1 MSKKGLIIVGYQ
13 GIGKSTLAKD
23 GNGYIDLESGNF
35 WVNGKRA
42 DDWYIPYCNI
52 AMHLAQ
58 QGYIVFTSSHQ
69 VVRDY
74 LSDNAKDI
82 ELAVCYPD
90 YQLKDVWIK
99 KLEDRYN
106 QTKLEKDYKAWQ
118 NAVDRYDENIDEI
131 RSSKRFHQITI
142 LGISYDLNFII
153 GSFKCVLDYQ
163 KDDFTCEITEFHNNF
178 SMTPSYEWANK
189 CEIRYRNEEIKNIV
203 IPNILKEHLDSCIVK
218 DIPFAI
224 IMTDID
230 NSKVYLNSLSDDEM
244 SSNSLELK
252 NYFDKVGNN
261 ISNIVKKYMTSKE
274 GE

>member
-58 QGYIVFTSSHQ
+58 QGYIIFTSSHQ

-90 YQLKDVWIK
+90 YQLKDEWIK

-142 LGISYDLNFII
+142 LGISYDLDFII
-153 GSFKCVLDYQ
+153 GSFKCILDYQ
-163 KDDFTCEITEFHNNF
+163 KDDFTCEIIETCNNF
-178 SMTPSYEWANK
+178 SMAPSYEWVNSN
-189 CEIRYRNEEIKNIV
+189 EIYYRDEEVNNIPIPNVFKEFLDEVKAKNI
-203 IPNILKEHLDSCIVK
+203 
-218 DIPFAI
+218 PFDI

-230 NSKVYLNSLSDDEM
+230 NSKEYLNSLSDDEIAGP
-244 SSNSLELK
+244 NLELI
-252 NYFDKVGNN
+252 NYYTKVGNKL
-261 ISNIVKKYMTSKE
+261 SNIVARYIGDK
-274 GE
+274 